1 MENENMDWCPVCEIV
16 TTYIGEECATCGR
29 LWGVDYSAADIEDRL
44 RREKAERIAEAH
56 HTALMVQLDDAG
68 IQITTDLDTM
78 TRRALVR
85 ATLAA
90 LTEKETAR

>member
-44 RREKAERIAEAH
+44 RREKAERIA
-56 HTALMVQLDDAG
+56 DDLIDTYAAA
-68 IQITTDLDTM
+68 TDRPDDLQ
-78 TRRALVR
+78 LVR
-85 ATLAA
+85 GLLADAALAA
-90 LTEKETAR
+90 LIEKENAA